1 MSWRDNPLALDA
13 LAVQGYYEEGDRV
26 LKQDT
31 LALSLRDIY
40 AEQPILGSGDD
51 ILMKKVKIGQLGLT
65 SEALINRVLPGF
77 LAKTRLR
84 EDEMMILKR
93 EPKEHPDLEE
103 RAKAVADIT
112 ALLWGTMSRTSRS
125 GAVQTLLVHKSLL
138 LVEAKVTR
146 DGVIVPV
153 KVATDDQDL
162 IIEYYVRPRGDQIVK
177 VSGTVRD
184 DCAMVGMTFDGIAD
198 RMKREL
204 GISVTTAV
212 GRLMQVAT
220 PDFAALAAAE
230 PTRAISSAPARK

>member
-13 LAVQGYYEEGDRV
+13 LAVQGYYEEDNRV

-31 LALSLRDIY
+31 LAASLRDIY
-40 AEQPILGSGDD
+40 AERPVLTSGDD
-51 ILMKKVKIGQLGLT
+51 VLLKKAQLGQLGLT

-77 LAKTRLR
+77 LTRTRLR
-84 EDEMMILKR
+84 EDEATVLKR

-103 RAKAVADIT
+103 RAKAVADVT

-125 GAVQTLLVHKSLL
+125 GAVQTLLVHKGLL

-146 DGVIVPV
+146 DGVTIPV
-153 KVATDDQDL
+153 KVATNDQDL
-162 IIEYYVRPRGDQIVK
+162 IIEYYVRPRGDQIVR

-184 DCAMVGMTFDGIAD
+184 DCAMVGMTFEGIAE

-220 PDFAALAAAE
+220 PDFAVLTG
-230 PTRAISSAPARK
+230 PDPVKAISSTATRK